1 MPWKGTEA
9 PMDDDKIEKLFEQ
22 LSAAVMN
29 RGLSDCPPKYL
40 GGSRSDVQPMTNPKT
55 EAPKDESLTIAQLIA
70 QLVAR
75 QLVAEYNRSFLD
87 DLPRR
92 HQEAALGNADD
103 PEAIKWVESLGSC
116 VAPQDDEG
124 D

>member
-1 MPWKGTEA
+1 MSVGTDRKGTEA

-29 RGLSDCPPKYL
+29 RGLSDCPKYL

-55 EAPKDESLTIAQLIA
+55 EAPKDELLTIA

-87 DLPRR
+87 DLLRR